1 MCYLLILVNFHQK
14 TKLPLFYLK
23 FCCAC
28 ILDSQRANN
37 RCSTEP
43 WYLRQIAGTH
53 RDLVEHPA
61 LYKWYILGSV
71 EHFGNQFSAEAWILV
86 DNHHYPRWNCAPD
99 GSDNANHHGG
109 VRPSMYVRSRAMC
122 TNNRARTER
131 LFQVLRHRSNYGSGW
146 EACGGDVCRVT
157 RPARHAIQN
166 IVLFTRAAITI
177 GYPSSFIALRSP
189 SCPELDLPHTTT
201 RARHAVKTKILP
213 TQSCYIL
220 HTNII
225 RDGGSTTLYTASTAY
240 TVLTALE
247 LLWRHII

>member
-1 MCYLLILVNFHQK
+1 MCYLLILVNLHQK

-53 RDLVEHPA
+53 RDLVELPA

-71 EHFGNQFSAEAWILV
+71 EHFGNQFSAEAWISV

-131 LFQVLRHRSNYGSGW
+131 LFQVLRQ
-146 EACGGDVCRVT
+146 
-157 RPARHAIQN
+157 RPPYQI
-166 IVLFTRAAITI
+166 IVR
-177 GYPSSFIALRSP
+177 FIINWFGKP
-189 SCPELDLPHTTT
+189 D
-201 RARHAVKTKILP
+201 
-213 TQSCYIL
+213 
-220 HTNII
+220 
-225 RDGGSTTLYTASTAY
+225 
-240 TVLTALE
+240 
-247 LLWRHII
+247 

>member
-1 MCYLLILVNFHQK
+1 MCYLLILVNLHQK

-53 RDLVEHPA
+53 RDLVELPA

-71 EHFGNQFSAEAWILV
+71 EHFGNQFSAEAWISV

-177 GYPSSFIALRSP
+177 GYPSFFIALRSP
-189 SCPELDLPHTTT
+189 SCPELDLPHTT
-201 RARHAVKTKILP
+201 RASARS
-213 TQSCYIL
+213 Q
-220 HTNII
+220 
-225 RDGGSTTLYTASTAY
+225 D
-240 TVLTALE
+240 
-247 LLWRHII
+247 